1 MKQVVGIGLIL
12 GAAAFAWLMAVPSKS
27 GAG

>member
-1 MKQVVGIGLIL
+1 MKKVIGVGLIL
-12 GAAAFAWLMAVPSKS
+12 GAAAFAWLMAVPSQS